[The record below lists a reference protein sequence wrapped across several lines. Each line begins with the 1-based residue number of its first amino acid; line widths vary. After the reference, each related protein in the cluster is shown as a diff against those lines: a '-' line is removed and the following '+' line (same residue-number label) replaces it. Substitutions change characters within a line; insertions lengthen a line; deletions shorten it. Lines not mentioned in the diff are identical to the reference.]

1 MEPIVHRLEGGGGG
15 GGGSMNK
22 KGFHLLKIINI
33 LRFTIRI
40 ICNHVITTME
50 RV

>member
-1 MEPIVHRLEGGGGG
+1 MEPIVHRLERG

-40 ICNHVITTME
+40 ICNHVIPTME